1 MLMLLLKESIRSPR
15 EVLGANMKVRVTRC
29 LSIVSMGV
37 RQIVRGLGCINKKHQ
52 KAFRETVYVVLR
64 VYFYAETYQRRR
76 E

>member
-37 RQIVRGLGCINKKHQ
+37 RQIVRGLGNADGNSHVCNNLQ
-52 KAFRETVYVVLR
+52 
-64 VYFYAETYQRRR
+64 
-76 E
+76 